1 MRLSA
6 GGSSGKIW
14 YCNKKISK
22 RQKGKF
28 YKSVVKPTMLF
39 GSECWE
45 FDKKVEQRIDIMY
58 SVRYK
63 MANMCNNVCVSDEVN

>member
-1 MRLSA
+1 
-6 GGSSGKIW
+6 
-14 YCNKKISK
+14 
-22 RQKGKF
+22 
-28 YKSVVKPTMLF
+28 MLF

-63 MANMCNNVCVSDEVN
+63 MANMCNNVCVSDEDELTGKNRII